1 MTRHAILRTQK
12 SYAAAKSG
20 LPVQRL
26 DLALAT
32 LERTTLLRKTL
43 TASGRNRDLLLTV
56 LTAAARHNCL
66 ALSALCQA
74 AGKDEEKAG
83 SLLNAPFRLRP
94 LSGGLLSVF
103 RSKRRP
109 RANFGSIPFEDK
121 PILNMQLNRIMT
133 EYVEVIAPEMS
144 IQEAAEQMRALDV
157 GVLPVWSGDRVVG
170 IVTDRDLAVRAVADG
185 RDPKSTT
192 VEEIM
197 TRQIAYCFEDQ
208 DIEEAERV
216 MEKNQIRRLPVLD
229 HDNRI
234 VGIVSL
240 GDLAI
245 KDDEN
250 RAGVTL
256 ERVSEHSRSA

>member
-1 MTRHAILRTQK
+1 ML
-12 SYAAAKSG
+12 
-20 LPVQRL
+20 
-26 DLALAT
+26 
-32 LERTTLLRKTL
+32 
-43 TASGRNRDLLLTV
+43 
-56 LTAAARHNCL
+56 
-66 ALSALCQA
+66 
-74 AGKDEEKAG
+74 
-83 SLLNAPFRLRP
+83 
-94 LSGGLLSVF
+94 
-103 RSKRRP
+103 
-109 RANFGSIPFEDK
+109 
-121 PILNMQLNRIMT
+121 
-133 EYVEVIAPEMS
+133 
-144 IQEAAEQMRALDV
+144 
-157 GVLPVWSGDRVVG
+157 
-170 IVTDRDLAVRAVADG
+170 TDRDLAVRAVVDG

-197 TRQIAYCFEDQ
+197 TRQIAFCFEDQ

-256 ERVSEHSRSA
+256 ERVSEHSRSVLSTPRS

>member
-1 MTRHAILRTQK
+1 
-12 SYAAAKSG
+12 
-20 LPVQRL
+20 
-26 DLALAT
+26 
-32 LERTTLLRKTL
+32 
-43 TASGRNRDLLLTV
+43 
-56 LTAAARHNCL
+56 
-66 ALSALCQA
+66 
-74 AGKDEEKAG
+74 
-83 SLLNAPFRLRP
+83 
-94 LSGGLLSVF
+94 
-103 RSKRRP
+103 
-109 RANFGSIPFEDK
+109 
-121 PILNMQLNRIMT
+121 MQLNRIMT

-144 IQEAAEQMRALDV
+144 IQEAAEQMRSLDV
-157 GVLPVWSGDRVVG
+157 GVLPVCNGGRLVG
-170 IVTDRDLAVRAVADG
+170 MLTDRDLAVRAVANG

-197 TRQIAYCFEDQ
+197 TRQIACCFEDQ

-216 MEKNQIRRLPVLD
+216 MEKNPIRRLPVLD

-256 ERVSEHSRSA
+256 ERVSEHFRSVLSTPRS